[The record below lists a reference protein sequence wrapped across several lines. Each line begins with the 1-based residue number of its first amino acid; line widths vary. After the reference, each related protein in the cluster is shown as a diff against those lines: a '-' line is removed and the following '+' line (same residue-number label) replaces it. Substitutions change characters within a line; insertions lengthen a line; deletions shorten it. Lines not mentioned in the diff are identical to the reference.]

1 MSEIEVRE
9 KRLTANEVDYL
20 QAWIDERLRQDNRE
34 SLEDD
39 GRGVFRG
46 LVWALPVGLVM
57 WAGVV
62 LTVWLL
68 W

>member
-46 LVWALPVGLVM
+46 LSWALPVGLVM
-57 WAGVV
+57 WAALAG
-62 LTVWLL
+62 LVWWL